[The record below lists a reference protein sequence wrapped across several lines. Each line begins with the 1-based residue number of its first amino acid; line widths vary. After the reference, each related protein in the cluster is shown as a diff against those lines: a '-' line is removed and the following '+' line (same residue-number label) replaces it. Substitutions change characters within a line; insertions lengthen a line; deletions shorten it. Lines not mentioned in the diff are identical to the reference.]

1 MTYAIICDS
10 PLGKKKKHIFP
21 LYIYLAK
28 SEQIWKTVRNQVLIF
43 TVTHNNFTINMII
56 SILLVQNW
64 KFRDFKEK
72 FA

>member
-1 MTYAIICDS
+1 MPSYAIV
-10 PLGKKKKHIFP
+10 PLERKKNIFP
-21 LYIYLAK
+21 LYIYLVK